1 MVSGVQDTRPVNV
14 IKGRL
19 LVCLLALVTTTCATL
34 PRAPAGSCMQRTVDS
49 LHLSGLPGN
58 RQHCLASGTIA
69 LRCGSASA
77 WMAGY
82 GKEMADLFGHGRFQ
96 RQDLRANA
104 AGRECAASLAEES
117 LAGEALTDQA
127 PVSDERL
134 ADCCAARGY

>member
-1 MVSGVQDTRPVNV
+1 M

-19 LVCLLALVTTTCATL
+19 LIGLLALVTTACATL
-34 PRAPAGSCMQRTVDS
+34 PQAPAGSCMQRTMDS
-49 LHLSGLPGN
+49 LDLAGLPGN

-82 GKEMADLFGHGRFQ
+82 GKEMADLFGPGRFQ

-104 AGRECAASLAEES
+104 AGRKCAASLADE
-117 LAGEALTDQA
+117 GVDR
-127 PVSDERL
+127 ERL
-134 ADCCAARGY
+134 AACCAARGY